1 MIGMSLG
8 MTNAILK
15 RLVLKGYLSIRKVN
29 NRNIAYAVT
38 PAGVEAI
45 AKRSY
50 RYLRRTIGSIV
61 RYKEAIEGL
70 VRKVR
75 AWLRETIG
83 IAYDPIRTGD
93 QVISFTL
100 FSENGRSAGKRF
112 QGAGGVRCI
121 LRIPAAGSHR
131 LNGPGKGSDYCITC
145 IAVSTTKRTQ
155 SIALSESAAVYSSLG
170 MKSMSP

>member
-1 MIGMSLG
+1 MSLG

-100 FSENGRSAGKRF
+100 FSET
-112 QGAGGVRCI
+112 VD
-121 LRIPAAGSHR
+121 P
-131 LNGPGKGSDYCITC
+131 P
-145 IAVSTTKRTQ
+145 
-155 SIALSESAAVYSSLG
+155 ESASRELAESGASYAYLRQVLID
-170 MKSMSP
+170 

>member
-100 FSENGRSAGKRF
+100 FSET
-112 QGAGGVRCI
+112 VD
-121 LRIPAAGSHR
+121 P
-131 LNGPGKGSDYCITC
+131 P
-145 IAVSTTKRTQ
+145 
-155 SIALSESAAVYSSLG
+155 ESASRELAESGASYAYLRQVLID
-170 MKSMSP
+170 

>member
-1 MIGMSLG
+1 MSLG

-100 FSENGRSAGKRF
+100 FSET
-112 QGAGGVRCI
+112 VD
-121 LRIPAAGSHR
+121 P
-131 LNGPGKGSDYCITC
+131 P
-145 IAVSTTKRTQ
+145 
-155 SIALSESAAVYSSLG
+155 ESASRELAESGASYAYPRQVLID
-170 MKSMSP
+170 